1 MQRLRVFLAGF
12 VSAAA
17 VSMVP
22 MVLAQQSGLINV
34 DISNV
39 ANNIAKNINVD
50 VSQIPV
56 TVQVPVGVAA
66 NVCGVAANVLG
77 QQAPSGNA
85 SCDATSTSTAL
96 DQVVHGL
103 HPGDGRAARR
113 VERGAVG
120 DLGTT
125 VPEISRQTEL
135 VFEREHATAG
145 EPA

>member
-1 MQRLRVFLAGF
+1 MKRALWNAVGC
-12 VSAAA
+12 AAMLGIGSVA
-17 VSMVP
+17 
-22 MVLAQQSGLINV
+22 LAQQSGLVNV
-34 DISNV
+34 SLKNV

-96 DQVVHGL
+96 DQVVQRQL
-103 HPGDGRAARR
+103 K
-113 VERGAVG
+113 
-120 DLGTT
+120 GTG
-125 VPEISRQTEL
+125 QK
-135 VFEREHATAG
+135 
-145 EPA
+145 